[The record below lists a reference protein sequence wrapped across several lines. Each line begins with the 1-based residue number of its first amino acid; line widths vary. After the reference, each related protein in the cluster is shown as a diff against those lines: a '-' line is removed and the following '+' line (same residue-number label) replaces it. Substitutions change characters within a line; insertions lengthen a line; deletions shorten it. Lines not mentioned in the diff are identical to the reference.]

1 MRLPLCLL
9 LPAAALFLVACG
21 DEQPVDVAKPLL
33 HAAQL
38 EALARDVAVVA
49 TGKRIFETGKGFCT
63 TCHGVGGAGTPQG
76 AELRSGRWKHGGS
89 LAEIQQV
96 ISNGVPGTA
105 MAAWGQTF
113 SSDDLAALAIYVR
126 SLAPAA
132 GAAASTPA
140 PAAAAP

>member
-1 MRLPLCLL
+1 MHLRLRLI
-9 LPAAALFLVACG
+9 LPAAALLLVACG
-21 DEQPVDVAKPLL
+21 DDQPVDVAKPLL
-33 HAAQL
+33 NAAQL
-38 EALARDVAVVA
+38 EALVSDANVVA
-49 TGKRIFETGKGFCT
+49 TGKRIFDTGKGFCT

-105 MAAWGQTF
+105 MAAWGRTF
-113 SSDDLAALAIYVR
+113 SSDELAALAIYVR
-126 SLAPAA
+126 SLAPSAA
-132 GAAASTPA
+132 TSAPPA